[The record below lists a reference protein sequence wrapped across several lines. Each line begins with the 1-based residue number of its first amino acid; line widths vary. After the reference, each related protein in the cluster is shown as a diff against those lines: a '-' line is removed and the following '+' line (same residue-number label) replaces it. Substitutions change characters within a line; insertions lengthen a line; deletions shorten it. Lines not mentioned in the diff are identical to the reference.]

1 MDTSEFRKPRPDF
14 PIVPQS
20 ALLRQRVKG
29 FRVPKGRRGKKP
41 RGKAKRQKV
50 LEVPPQPDRFKEA
63 QIQEIRDNSK
73 DRRERLR
80 LEQEISRETIRYREA
95 KADREERQQAVR
107 LIEGRRVQARQ
118 DRLIQDQA
126 RHFTELLDRGERRA
140 GEVQSQY
147 QEFIKQVLSQRNL
160 EYDEPDIKFFPTGG
174 SLFEEEEESVVVS
187 GLRKSEVVRPSPAVA
202 KSFKQAGFAGDL
214 NLSELAEELEAGS
227 PPAGLPPDP
236 SPLRGRGDTTP
247 KQVIQQTTFAERGLS
262 GLKPISQEEI
272 DLRFGAVSAQERA
285 IPQSTRS
292 SIAPSPNTLK
302 AVQEL
307 RETISQPVPTG
318 KPQPSPREGQLFR
331 ELEKAGE
338 TSKVLRSQSRGR
350 QRIAQAQS
358 AQERITSPI
367 GTRVVGE
374 IDPDRLVLSPT
385 TGLRQQASDEE
396 SIATS
401 PAGLTYEESIAKFG
415 TVSAEGARIPKP
427 QPPAKTVSG
436 RTVDSP
442 RAQAFAERR
451 AVSRSRGRTVRSE
464 ADLRSAGFRG
474 ASPEPEPQPQPEPS
488 PAQQLKQA
496 GKKLR
501 KVVRR
506 SGTPKPKAPTDE
518 DTTFLSQAKDRYLA
532 EQGDRKQGSGQS
544 LEQIELSDRYLG
556 LIGAKDKPV
565 KYSRLSSKLG
575 ERAINLTKEST
586 QDVYLR
592 INESFDTA
600 GAGKSAGVYKLRQL
614 PASQETDTDARNKK
628 IILQSVFGTGKSGA
642 GGALEDIATINP
654 YKSRGGVNVFEKALE
669 EGKIQFFLKPKEE
682 EVQP

>member
-202 KSFKQAGFAGDL
+202 KSFKQAGFGGDL

-247 KQVIQQTTFAERGLS
+247 KQVIQQTTFAERGLRS
-262 GLKPISQEEI
+262 KTN
-272 DLRFGAVSAQERA
+272 
-285 IPQSTRS
+285 IP
-292 SIAPSPNTLK
+292 
-302 AVQEL
+302 
-307 RETISQPVPTG
+307 
-318 KPQPSPREGQLFR
+318 
-331 ELEKAGE
+331 
-338 TSKVLRSQSRGR
+338 
-350 QRIAQAQS
+350 
-358 AQERITSPI
+358 
-367 GTRVVGE
+367 
-374 IDPDRLVLSPT
+374 
-385 TGLRQQASDEE
+385 
-396 SIATS
+396 
-401 PAGLTYEESIAKFG
+401 
-415 TVSAEGARIPKP
+415 
-427 QPPAKTVSG
+427 
-436 RTVDSP
+436 
-442 RAQAFAERR
+442 RR
-451 AVSRSRGRTVRSE
+451 
-464 ADLRSAGFRG
+464 D
-474 ASPEPEPQPQPEPS
+474 
-488 PAQQLKQA
+488 
-496 GKKLR
+496 
-501 KVVRR
+501 
-506 SGTPKPKAPTDE
+506 
-518 DTTFLSQAKDRYLA
+518 
-532 EQGDRKQGSGQS
+532 
-544 LEQIELSDRYLG
+544 
-556 LIGAKDKPV
+556 
-565 KYSRLSSKLG
+565 
-575 ERAINLTKEST
+575 
-586 QDVYLR
+586 
-592 INESFDTA
+592 
-600 GAGKSAGVYKLRQL
+600 
-614 PASQETDTDARNKK
+614 
-628 IILQSVFGTGKSGA
+628 
-642 GGALEDIATINP
+642 
-654 YKSRGGVNVFEKALE
+654 
-669 EGKIQFFLKPKEE
+669 
-682 EVQP
+682 

>member
-80 LEQEISRETIRYREA
+80 LEQEISRETIRYREV
-95 KADREERQQAVR
+95 KADREERQRAVR
-107 LIEGRRVQARQ
+107 VIEGRRVQARQ

-140 GEVQSQY
+140 GEVQAQY

-160 EYDEPDIKFFPTGG
+160 EYDEPDIQFFPTGG

-187 GLRKSEVVRPSPAVA
+187 GLRKPEVVRPSPAVA
-202 KSFKQAGFAGDL
+202 KSFKQAGFSGDL

-227 PPAGLPPDP
+227 PPAGLPDP
-236 SPLRGRGDTTP
+236 SPLRSRGDTTP
-247 KQVIQQTTFAERGLS
+247 KQVIQQTTFAERAGI
-262 GLKPISQEEI
+262 GEVKPISQEEI
-272 DLRFGAVSAQERA
+272 DLKFGALSAQEQA

-292 SIAPSPNTLK
+292 SVAPSPNTLK
-302 AVQEL
+302 AVQQL

-374 IDPDRLVLSPT
+374 LNPDRLVLSPT
-385 TGLRQQASDEE
+385 TGLRQLGSDEE

-442 RAQAFAERR
+442 RAQAFVERR
-451 AVSRSRGRTVRSE
+451 AVSRGRTVRSE

-496 GKKLR
+496 GQKLR
-501 KVVRR
+501 KKVRR
-506 SGTPKPKAPTDE
+506 SGTPKPKAPSEE

-544 LEQIELSDRYLG
+544 LEQVELSDRYLG
-556 LIGAKDKPV
+556 LIGVKDKPV
-565 KYSRLSSKLG
+565 KYSKLSSKLG
-575 ERAINLTKEST
+575 ERAINLTTQSE

-592 INESFDTA
+592 INEKFDTA

-654 YKSRGGVNVFEKALE
+654 YKITRGVNPFEKALE